1 MRFLNSFMD
10 NDSVFGQ
17 IMTRCGI
24 LIAANL
30 LFILCSLPVVTA
42 GAAYAALYLTM
53 FRCLRQKTINP
64 FSTFWQGL
72 KDNFKQGTLCYAGM
86 ALLGLLACL
95 EIYWCSQSEG
105 ILRFFRYPL
114 MAIVII
120 LLILACYVFPVMSV
134 FRVSIRQLIADSV
147 YFAVKKPAQTLLMLV
162 LNIVPLAW
170 TFYDQRNLPTYAFLW
185 VLCGFSAI
193 AMFHASRLLRM
204 FAPYLDPDTAETEG
218 DVPSDVQ
225 GAAPRQKTE
234 KEILADM
241 KRLDV

>member
-30 LFILCSLPVVTA
+30 LFILCSLPIVTA
-42 GAAYAALYLTM
+42 GAAYAALYFTM
-53 FRCLRQKTINP
+53 FRCLREKTINP

-72 KDNFKQGTLCYAGM
+72 KDNFKQGTLCCAGM
-86 ALLGLLACL
+86 ALLVAFACL
-95 EIYWCSQSEG
+95 EIFWCSQSEG

-114 MAIVII
+114 MAIVIV

-147 YFAVKKPAQTLLMLV
+147 YFAVKKPAQTLLMLA
-162 LNIVPLAW
+162 LNIVPLVW

-185 VLCGFSAI
+185 VLCGFSVI
-193 AMFHASRLLRM
+193 AMFHASRLLKT
-204 FAPYLDPDTAETEG
+204 FAPYLEPDTAETAG
-218 DVPSDVQ
+218 DVPSDGQ
-225 GAAPRQKTE
+225 GAAPQQKTE
-234 KEILADM
+234 REILTDM